1 MHVHLCVFFYW
12 GGGGGKQHTH
22 TCVRILSSEEVG
34 SYLQGFGLHL
44 DSRLNRMVT
53 LIHKMNMC
61 LVSTILHNYVRVS
74 YQHGSHVING
84 VVLKTQKHTDLE
96 FISYLVGSVS
106 IQHCNKG
113 EH

>member
-1 MHVHLCVFFYW
+1 MCICVCFYW
-12 GGGGGKQHTH
+12 GGRGGKRHTL
-22 TCVRILSSEEVG
+22 TCVCILSSEEVG

-44 DSRLNRMVT
+44 GSMLNHMVT

-61 LVSTILHNYVRVS
+61 LVSTILHNYVCPT
-74 YQHGSHVING
+74 QHGSHVINE
-84 VVLKTQKHTDLE
+84 VVLKTKKHTDLE

-113 EH
+113 GH